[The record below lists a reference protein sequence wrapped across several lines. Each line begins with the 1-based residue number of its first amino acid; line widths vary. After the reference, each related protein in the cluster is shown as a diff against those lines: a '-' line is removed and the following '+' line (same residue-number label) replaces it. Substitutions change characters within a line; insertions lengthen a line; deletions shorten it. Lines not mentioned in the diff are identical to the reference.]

1 MVCRSLDCAGV
12 AQKGAVPLYLLLL
25 SVVRNLLDGRLQV
38 LHRKGL
44 PHFICCCCL
53 LREGRWM
60 IICRCRTGMGCPTLL
75 TVAVFC
81 VKVAGRLSAGV
92 AQEWAAQLYLL
103 LLFAVCRSLDGR
115 LQVSHRKGLPHV
127 IYCRLWRWS
136 DLQNHQELRATERCE
151 FPFHLKLD
159 RVCVNPYHYT
169 RVEAP
174 GKDDFPSVIV
184 VVVHFCS
191 HSHNLCS

>member
-1 MVCRSLDCAGV
+1 MPHRKWVPHFISCCCLLCAGRWTVVCMCHTERGYPTLSPV
-12 AQKGAVPLYLLLL
+12 AVCCVQVAGRSSACVTLKGATPLYLLLL
-25 SVVRNLLDGRLQV
+25 FV
-38 LHRKGL
+38 
-44 PHFICCCCL
+44 
-53 LREGRWM
+53 
-60 IICRCRTGMGCPTLL
+60 
-75 TVAVFC
+75 
-81 VKVAGRLSAGV
+81 
-92 AQEWAAQLYLL
+92 
-103 LLFAVCRSLDGR
+103 VCRSLDGR

-174 GKDDFPSVIV
+174 GKDDFPSVV
-184 VVVHFCS
+184 VVVVRFCS

>member
-1 MVCRSLDCAGV
+1 MVVFRCHTGRGYPTLSTVAVCGVQVTGWTSAGV
-12 AQKGAVPLYLLLL
+12 AQEGAAPLYLLLL
-25 SVVRNLLDGRLQV
+25 FV
-38 LHRKGL
+38 
-44 PHFICCCCL
+44 
-53 LREGRWM
+53 
-60 IICRCRTGMGCPTLL
+60 
-75 TVAVFC
+75 
-81 VKVAGRLSAGV
+81 
-92 AQEWAAQLYLL
+92 
-103 LLFAVCRSLDGR
+103 VCRSLDGR

-174 GKDDFPSVIV
+174 GKDDFSSVVV

-191 HSHNLCS
+191 NSHVLCS